1 MADVG
6 SRGGNYYFGDQA
18 PLQSGV
24 KIVRRWEV
32 GGRRLADKRVIGGA
46 GLHCQHPQ
54 SHSGQRR
61 RGASWWLTSKIQAKM
76 GLRNSSPYCAF
87 HNMTIKCDGL
97 WNTGSK

>member
-61 RGASWWLTSKIQAKM
+61 GDEEQA
-76 GLRNSSPYCAF
+76 G
-87 HNMTIKCDGL
+87 G
-97 WNTGSK
+97 

>member
-1 MADVG
+1 MVDVG
-6 SRGGNYYFGDQA
+6 SLTICVKNVGASEASRGGNYYFGDQA
-18 PLQSGV
+18 PRQSGV

-61 RGASWWLTSKIQAKM
+61 GDEEQA
-76 GLRNSSPYCAF
+76 G
-87 HNMTIKCDGL
+87 G
-97 WNTGSK
+97 